1 MIYSLLN
8 WTRHKNKGITRK
20 VERLTDALSCLE
32 SMLYLVCLLS
42 HVCMFVCLFVCLNVC
57 MFVCLF
63 VCSPTFLGPALGNKP
78 IKMGHF
84 GMSGPKIRSRL
95 F

>member
-1 MIYSLLN
+1 MIYSLLDN
-8 WTRHKNKGITRK
+8 WQDTKIKDLEKEVEELRSNNMVLTRK

-63 VCSPTFLGPALGNKP
+63 TYIPGTSVGKQTN
-78 IKMGHF
+78 
-84 GMSGPKIRSRL
+84 
-95 F
+95 